1 MKFKPGD
8 IVIKSTGGNKMTV
21 FNSVN
26 EKHECIWVTD
36 KVNQDTFSDDEL
48 LTMDEY
54 KKSLKSDERDDKIN
68 KLLK

>member
-1 MKFKPGD
+1 MRFKPGD

-36 KVNQDTFSDDEL
+36 KVNQDTFS
-48 LTMDEY
+48 
-54 KKSLKSDERDDKIN
+54 
-68 KLLK
+68 

>member
-1 MKFKPGD
+1 MRFKPGD
-8 IVIKSTGGNKMTV
+8 IVIKHTGGNRMTI

-36 KVNQDTFSDDEL
+36 KVNQDTFSDNDL

-54 KKSLKSDERDDKIN
+54 KRLEEREDKIN
-68 KLLK
+68 NILK